1 MSSSEKVSHQE
12 SSGGLGQMVS
22 QRLSPSLIDLQHLSE
37 EERNII
43 FSVLDRDEQ
52 LRQHDQERVKKRSR
66 MLKNELHDLRKKGA
80 VNAADENDNARV
92 CIRCRE
98 PLGLLFNTG
107 DSCPKCQ
114 HKVCKACQVT
124 LPSGTRWLCSVCHK
138 NMQLQLETGEW
149 HFSQLQV
156 DQVPLFGS
164 DLVKASLAKAK
175 HSLTDPTTIP
185 VLTASDLRSDSRSS
199 LQGKKR
205 SDPGKGRHHKGRQD
219 SRTSSDYTTS
229 RQSSQRSARY
239 DNSSSGPNSP
249 AASLKISS
257 RVSSSLT
264 GNTSPSE
271 VYSEP
276 EDYPR
281 GGGRNKW
288 KKVAAVSQAGG
299 RFFKRKGDGKSK
311 TSLQQT
317 RTHNRSNS
325 SGSEPVSVTDSSEVD
340 GVLEPI
346 SGFTFQ
352 RVSFRKDRK
361 GSGKQD
367 SSKDTTDQGQNHDD
381 MGCVCSTEEPTCIP
395 AGLAEDDQ
403 DDYIKSNGKTPV
415 DNTSH
420 SVDTPVI
427 AVDVVDDSKGKSR
440 EDSEEDDID
449 RHFMVHGGLSPDIR
463 NKFGIH
469 SDSTGTSPP
478 DTDSSHDK
486 ATSLQLSNEDSLSDE
501 KPSPNE
507 QNENGK
513 AVRASITSDSHLSV
527 DGASSPETH
536 LPSSSNTF
544 TKAGSIGD
552 NRSRASASSLQRRMQ
567 TGSNLSKG
575 SSVSMT
581 SLYSQAGEE
590 NYGKYVITGDI
601 NFGLHYNYKT
611 NIFEVKIKACRD
623 LAPVDVKRIKSD
635 PYVKTYLLPD
645 RTKASKRK
653 TFVRKG
659 TVNPQYE
666 MTLRYHIS
674 QSELETRTLSV
685 TVWNNDAFGRN
696 DFLGEVLVN
705 MDSIKLDDY
714 KPRWHQL
721 CNKSQP
727 AEGAVAYKGDLTVS
741 LMYSDT
747 VAPEVEEKD
756 SKKKKK
762 KDKSKK
768 LGKNQQA
775 AEGKGLLYVKI
786 IEARNLVGVRMG
798 GSSNPFIKGYL
809 EPDRSKTGKHKTAV
823 LRGTCNPRWDHVMKF
838 ENVSLRTLKERC
850 LELTVWDHE
859 TLSSNEF
866 LGGVRLNLGTGEYQR
881 KPATWNDAT
890 GEEMKVW
897 EQMMKAPGRWHE
909 ATIVLRPSM
918 VSRLQY
924 MQ

>member
-463 NKFGIH
+463 NKFG
-469 SDSTGTSPP
+469 
-478 DTDSSHDK
+478 
-486 ATSLQLSNEDSLSDE
+486 
-501 KPSPNE
+501 
-507 QNENGK
+507 
-513 AVRASITSDSHLSV
+513 
-527 DGASSPETH
+527 
-536 LPSSSNTF
+536 
-544 TKAGSIGD
+544 
-552 NRSRASASSLQRRMQ
+552 
-567 TGSNLSKG
+567 G